1 MIEPEDYKL
10 PHKRK
15 SNEEP
20 TKEEKRAAEE
30 TLEYLESLP
39 FRPFGIDW

>member
-10 PHKRK
+10 PHKQERK
-15 SNEEP
+15 KEP
-20 TKEEKRAAEE
+20 TEEQKRKAEE

-39 FRPFGIDW
+39 FRPFGIEW